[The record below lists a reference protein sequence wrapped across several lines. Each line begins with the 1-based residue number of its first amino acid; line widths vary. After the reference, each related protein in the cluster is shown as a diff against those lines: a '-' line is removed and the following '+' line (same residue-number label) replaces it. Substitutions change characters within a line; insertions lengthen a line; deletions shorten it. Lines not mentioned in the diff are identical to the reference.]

1 MFKQSIFGQLFIF
14 TVAAFIAS
22 FLFIGAVLS
31 GYLGDYLMKRQ
42 ENNLKSVTQNVENL
56 TVNFRQNNL
65 SASFYRS
72 DAYRSYI
79 NLLSEL
85 TNTYI
90 FVLNTEGRVVAATKG
105 RTNVSL
111 GREYYEAALREGNTP
126 QSGNLGGVFNASML
140 SLGAPITDGDEVVGA
155 VIASLDFPE
164 ISGMRHEILNVF
176 ILSVLVVL
184 AAALIFMYSMSRR
197 LSDPLRRL
205 NRAAKRLAGGAFDER
220 VEVAEKNEIGE
231 LAETFNFMAKSLGD
245 LENMRSS
252 FVANVS
258 HELRTPMTTIS
269 GFVEGIL
276 DGTIAE
282 EKRGQYLEI
291 VLDESRRLSRLVSDL
306 LDLDKIER
314 NNQPLDLKEFDVNEL
329 LRLNLIKLE
338 RRVEDKR
345 LNVEVEFENDPQKAL
360 AEKDSIQRVVV
371 NLLDNAV
378 KFADE
383 GGYIGVKT
391 GTSGND
397 VFVAVEN
404 SGLGMEP
411 DELERI
417 FDRFYKTDKSRSADK
432 IGVGLGL
439 YIVKN
444 IIKNHG
450 KQIWAESALG
460 EYTRFTF
467 TLQAAAGN
475 NKKEKEKEN
484 KN

>member
-1 MFKQSIFGQLFIF
+1 
-14 TVAAFIAS
+14 
-22 FLFIGAVLS
+22 
-31 GYLGDYLMKRQ
+31 
-42 ENNLKSVTQNVENL
+42 
-56 TVNFRQNNL
+56 
-65 SASFYRS
+65 
-72 DAYRSYI
+72 
-79 NLLSEL
+79 
-85 TNTYI
+85 
-90 FVLNTEGRVVAATKG
+90 
-105 RTNVSL
+105 
-111 GREYYEAALREGNTP
+111 
-126 QSGNLGGVFNASML
+126 
-140 SLGAPITDGDEVVGA
+140 
-155 VIASLDFPE
+155 
-164 ISGMRHEILNVF
+164 
-176 ILSVLVVL
+176 
-184 AAALIFMYSMSRR
+184 
-197 LSDPLRRL
+197 
-205 NRAAKRLAGGAFDER
+205 
-220 VEVAEKNEIGE
+220 
-231 LAETFNFMAKSLGD
+231 
-245 LENMRSS
+245 MRSS

-282 EKRGQYLEI
+282 EKRPQYLEI

-314 NNQPLDLKEFDVNEL
+314 NQQPLDLKEFDVNEL

-345 LNVEVEFENDPQKAL
+345 LNVEVEFENDPQKVL
-360 AEKDSIQRVVV
+360 AEKDSIARVVV

-467 TLQAAAGN
+467 TLQTAVGSA
-475 NKKEKEKEN
+475 KKEKEKEN
-484 KN
+484 RN